1 MVIIS
6 ANSAI
11 RGAYDYAEVARSVLI
26 AIAASYAAL
35 DLSGRENVECFSS
48 PFEFLRGMRPDVPSC
63 LVLEVR
69 LPGKSGL
76 DLQCELSESNIPVP
90 IIFITAHG
98 DIPMTVRAMKAG
110 AIDFLPKPFRDQ
122 DLLDAIQLGLERD
135 RARRLRQAEIAILR
149 GRLES
154 LTLRERQVFPLV
166 VSGLPNKQVAAEIGA
181 TEATV
186 KVHRSQLIRKLGADS
201 LPELVRMAEKIGIP
215 GSKPT
220 IR

>member
-1 MVIIS
+1 MTERLPTVFVLDDDVS
-6 ANSAI
+6 MQNSLRALI
-11 RGAYDYAEVARSVLI
+11 RSVGL
-26 AIAASYAAL
+26 
-35 DLSGRENVECFSS
+35 NVECFSS

-76 DLQCELSESNIPVP
+76 DLQRELSEGSIPIP

-154 LTLRERQVFPLV
+154 LTPRERQVFPLV

-186 KVHRSQLIRKLGADS
+186 KVHRSQLMRKLGADS